1 MAQANFIIGERVL
14 CYEPEPGKVNKL
26 YPAVVKQ
33 VIIFM
38 CKNNAGSEND
48 HRLIS
53 SRRFFWCTFVGG
65 ANAGTGEI
73 LWCMVL
79 VKKGFAQLMYK
90 STHLKL
96 EVEYILYCSL
106 QFQ

>member
-1 MAQANFIIGERVL
+1 MSRIQGRL
-14 CYEPEPGKVNKL
+14 TKL

-38 CKNNAGSEND
+38 YKNNARSEDD

-65 ANAGTGEI
+65 ANAGTGETE
-73 LWCMVL
+73 
-79 VKKGFAQLMYK
+79 G
-90 STHLKL
+90 
-96 EVEYILYCSL
+96 EEGEGD
-106 QFQ
+106 